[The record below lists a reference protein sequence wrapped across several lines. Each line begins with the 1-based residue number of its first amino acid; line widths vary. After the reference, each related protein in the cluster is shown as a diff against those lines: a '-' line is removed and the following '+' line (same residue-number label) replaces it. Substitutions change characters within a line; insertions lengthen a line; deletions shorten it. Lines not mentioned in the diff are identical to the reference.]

1 MTRTIEVSQAAGVIT
16 TQYVMTVVPQ
26 TLTFEKGAI
35 RSNFFYVTCE
45 KQTLVNGTVTE
56 RTKIGWSFSKT
67 GGNASSY
74 LTFTSKKN
82 LKPSKLARAG
92 GDVQTSSIYYQGERI
107 GSVEGN
113 TRIILICDPK
123 PVYLRLKEPQDHRYA
138 VNWVKEHAQWIWD
151 NYNLRIKSQ
160 LYYYHQRKMNS
171 LCCVFIF

>member
-26 TLTFEKGAI
+26 TLTFKKGAI

-74 LTFTSKKN
+74 LTFTAKQDEGRLIVDYNGGGAGSGSLYQN
-82 LKPSKLARAG
+82 LSFTAAEG
-92 GDVQTSSIYYQGERI
+92 GKTASGTVTIS
-107 GSVEGN
+107 
-113 TRIILICDPK
+113 
-123 PVYLRLKEPQDHRYA
+123 
-138 VNWVKEHAQWIWD
+138 
-151 NYNLRIKSQ
+151 
-160 LYYYHQRKMNS
+160 
-171 LCCVFIF
+171 